1 MKKPEFNGTVKDK
14 RREHKTF
21 GGYVVEYLYGATD
34 ADGNPVEPREG
45 ADDGHGRW
53 YGIDCNGEYTMFSW
67 THSKAEGGETEY
79 GTEFGDDALN
89 VMAGQLKQKA
99 DLCREAE
106 EIARSYEGDD
116 GQEKLAAVKAKWDAL
131 KDWGTP
137 KDAELAK
144 RFGRAAAEYAPR
156 AEAIKVNKEA
166 KLAVLA
172 KVEEIEKMVNF
183 KEALNAVRGLKDELH
198 EIGSAGKD
206 TDSEFSKKLN
216 DLEKDIERRRREFFD
231 NRDSNRAAAKEKKEQ
246 IIASAGNIL
255 KNVSNWKDATDK
267 LNGLFNDWKAAGSAG
282 REDDDGLWAKF
293 NAVRDEFYAKRKEF
307 FEERNE
313 KFRQSI
319 EAKKKI
325 IEEAAEIA
333 SKQDYSRENTDRMKQ
348 LDVLWRGA
356 GYSGKEENDSLWEEF
371 SKTKETFWEG
381 KRALAVARFQ
391 KELDEKEAKRNS
403 LVKQIEDLEYRI
415 NITENPGMNEGF
427 QKDIQIAKSQLGD
440 VENEISALKDKINH

>member
-1 MKKPEFNGTVKDK
+1 MKKPEFNGPVKDK
-14 RREHKTF
+14 RREHKKF

-34 ADGNPVEPREG
+34 AEGNPAEPREG

-53 YGIDCNGEYTMFSW
+53 YGIDCDGEYTMFSW
-67 THSKAEGGETEY
+67 THSRSEGGETEY

-89 VMAGQLKQKA
+89 VMADQLEQKA
-99 DLCREAE
+99 ELCREAE
-106 EIARSYEGDD
+106 EVARNYEGDD
-116 GQEKLAAVKAKWDAL
+116 GQAKLDEIKAKWDAL

-144 RFGRAAAEYAPR
+144 RYGRAAAEYAPR
-156 AEAIKVNKEA
+156 AEQIKVNKEA
-166 KLAVLA
+166 KLAVMA

-319 EAKKKI
+319 DAKKKI
-325 IEEAAEIA
+325 IAEAAEIA
-333 SKQDYSRENTDRMKQ
+333 EKKDYSRDNTERMKQ
-348 LDVLWRGA
+348 LDVEWRGA
-356 GYSGKEENDSLWEEF
+356 GYSGRDENDKLWDEF
-371 SKTKETFWEG
+371 SKTKESFWEG
-381 KRALAVARFQ
+381 KRALAVERFQ
-391 KELDEKEAKRNS
+391 KELDEKIAQRDT
-403 LVKQIEDLEYRI
+403 LTRQIEDLKSRI
-415 NITENPGMNEGF
+415 EITENPGLNEGF
-427 QKDIQIAKSQLGD
+427 RKDIQIAQARLND
-440 VENEISALKDKINH
+440 LVDAISALKDKIAH